1 MSDLNKH
8 LVLVRHGTCSLVAK
22 GTQYVMLYNDET
34 DMVTSIPDDP
44 TVVTPPARCPPNLV
58 STGSGRSKTAE
69 YLPSTGLTGSVHKAT
84 VLGSDQIW
92 INSSDDKEKVTRS
105 SNGFTYVVPKAGT
118 SNGSERLYGD
128 ASVDVHGATHF

>member
-1 MSDLNKH
+1 MPY
-8 LVLVRHGTCSLVAK
+8 
-22 GTQYVMLYNDET
+22 Q
-34 DMVTSIPDDP
+34 
-44 TVVTPPARCPPNLV
+44 
-58 STGSGRSKTAE
+58 
-69 YLPSTGLTGSVHKAT
+69 GLTGSVHKAT